1 MADPFRD
8 KRFIVTGGASGIGLA
23 TVGQLLARGAH
34 VAIWDSDAAAL
45 ENAAKKLTATPLCID
60 ICDADALDE
69 AFARAAARAHV
80 DGVIHCA
87 AILRTGM
94 FEGMPANEH
103 LAMIAINLGG
113 TALLAQSALPY
124 LHQSRGSLI
133 LIGSISAFIASPE
146 FATYAATKA
155 GIYSLAQ
162 TLQIEL
168 SGSGVHIG
176 IANPLFVNSP
186 MLTERVRSTGSFRAK
201 SPFLR
206 VYTPEQVAHSI
217 LRGIERREFMIWT
230 GARPRLIYAISRYGA
245 WFAQRLV
252 RRTWAD

>member
-1 MADPFRD
+1 MAEGFRD
-8 KRFIVTGGASGIGLA
+8 KRYIVTGGASGIGLA
-23 TVGQLLARGAH
+23 TAASLSARGAQ
-34 VAIWDSDAAAL
+34 VEIW
-45 ENAAKKLTATPLCID
+45 
-60 ICDADALDE
+60 DADAVALTDAAEKLSATPVCIDVCDSSGLDD
-69 AFARAAARAHV
+69 AFARAAADRI

-103 LAMIAINLGG
+103 LALIAVNLGG
-113 TALLAQSALPY
+113 TALLAQAALPY
-124 LHQSRGSLI
+124 LRKSRGSLI
-133 LIGSISAFIASPE
+133 LLGSISAFIASPE

-162 TLQIEL
+162 SLQIEL

-206 VYTPEQVAHSI
+206 VYTPEQVAQSI

>member
-1 MADPFRD
+1 MTDPFRD
-8 KRFIVTGGASGIGLA
+8 KRFVVTGGASGIGFA
-23 TVGQLLARGAH
+23 TAAGLIARGAQ
-34 VAIWDSDAAAL
+34 VEIWDVDAAAL
-45 ENAAKKLTATPLCID
+45 ADAAEKLRATPVCID
-60 ICDADALDE
+60 ICDATALDH
-69 AFARAAARAHV
+69 AFGRAAAERI
-80 DGVIHCA
+80 DGVVHCA

-94 FEGMPANEH
+94 FEGMPSHEH
-103 LAMIAINLGG
+103 LAIVTVNLGG
-113 TALLAQSALPY
+113 TALLAYTALPY
-124 LHQSRGSLI
+124 LRKSRGSLI
-133 LIGSISAFIASPE
+133 LLGSVSAFIASPE
-146 FATYAATKA
+146 FATYAASKA

-162 TLQIEL
+162 TLQIEV

-206 VYTPEQVAHSI
+206 VYTPEQVAQSI